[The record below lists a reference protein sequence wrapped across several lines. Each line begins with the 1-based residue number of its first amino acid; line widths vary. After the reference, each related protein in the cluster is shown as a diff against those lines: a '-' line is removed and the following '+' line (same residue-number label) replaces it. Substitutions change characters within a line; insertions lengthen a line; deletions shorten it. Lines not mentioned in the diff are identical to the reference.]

1 MAQKVLLKKSS
12 VQNKVPYAPGLE
24 FGELAVNYASGTGKA
39 FLATKK
45 YDGSM
50 ATFHE
55 DDYNSEIYATK
66 DSVSPIAADVAGI
79 KSNYVT
85 KAQLNTASGAA
96 VNSAYTMAVN
106 YINSAISGMSIGDY
120 LTVDSATSVFNTFES
135 RFGQFA
141 LSATVKNEIS
151 ALTATLEDDEYVIAQ
166 ALNDHEN
173 RINAIEEQTEGLDG
187 NFLTVESAAS
197 VFSTLE
203 SNISAARNKAES
215 AYTYASIIS
224 GSVYSKT
231 ETDSRIATAKN
242 AAVTSAYTAAVAS
255 ANSYTDGK
263 VSTINSD
270 LSKYNTRINLV
281 SAATSAVT
289 KDLADNYW
297 TKTETGNKIASSSAN
312 AITSAFNLSVASA
325 NSYTDGKVS
334 TINSDLGKYNT
345 RINLVSAA
353 TSAVTKDLADNY
365 WTKTETGNKIAS
377 SSANAITS
385 AFGLSVASANSYTD
399 SKVSTINSD
408 LNKYNARINLVSA
421 ATSAVTKN
429 LADNYW
435 NKTDTGNKIAA
446 SSAAAI
452 TSAFNLSVASANSY
466 TDSKVSTINSNL
478 STYNTRLNLVSA
490 ATSAV
495 TKNLADNYW
504 TKTETGNKIASSSAN
519 AITSAFNLS
528 VASANSYTDSK
539 VSTINSD
546 LGKYN
551 TRLNLVSAAT
561 SAVTKNLA
569 DNYWNKTDTGNK
581 IAASSAAAVT
591 AAFNLSVPSA
601 NSYTDGKISTVNSD
615 IATLNNKVTAFS
627 SSVKTLLTNI
637 YTYKGSVANYASLP
651 ESGKVNGYV
660 YNVVAANGTPGSEN
674 YTPAGTNY
682 AWNGSAW
689 DPLGGSIDLSNF
701 ATSASLE
708 TVKSDLSGFKSWMNT
723 TSGSFA
729 TKTLLRDTSAATVA
743 VAAGSAR
750 TYTNTVSGLIVT
762 SLMSEIS
769 GVDDDVQENAA
780 AISTIQNRL
789 NAFALSATVNS
800 MINDVNDTI
809 LDNETVTAAAL
820 TDLDSRIRSLS
831 GSVGSDYATSEDI
844 DTLNQSITNLSNK
857 LSAVSGTVKNDY
869 VTKDLL
875 KTVSGNAV
883 TTANAYTDA
892 HISGFTSGNF
902 LTVASAASIVSTLN
916 QADTTLANKLSAVS
930 GTVKNDYVTK
940 DLLKTVS
947 GNAVTAAN
955 AYTDAHIS
963 GFTSGNFL
971 TVASAASIVSTLN
984 QADTALANKLSAVS
998 GTVKNDYVTKD
1009 LLKTVSGNAVTAA
1022 NAYTDA
1028 HISGFTSGNF
1038 LTVASAASIVSTLNQ
1053 ADTALAN
1060 KLSAVS
1066 GTVKNTYW
1074 TSATTKQK
1082 IDAAVTSAYT
1092 NAVAAASS
1100 YTKTVSGNIESTINS
1115 VKSDVTTLGNRITT
1129 VSAVVTSDYAT
1140 KTEASTYAAAALG
1153 NSMAYTDS
1161 KIQDIGIGDYLTRAS
1176 AGTMYNTL
1184 SQADTALGNKIDAV
1198 SGTVKNTYWT
1208 SATTKQKID
1217 AAVTSAYT
1225 AAVTSA
1231 NNYTNT
1237 LSGNVYNAI
1246 QTINSNLTGYVTTNT
1261 LQSISAA
1268 KVFSSAI
1275 TLSNGYMA
1283 TTAASFTN
1291 SYRTIPFAS
1300 TTAVN
1305 HITYVNSNAN
1315 SGLTYNP
1322 YTGKLRT
1329 GGFVITGKTAGDLLT
1344 ADGGTMPASSFAAS
1358 GVVATAQ
1365 EGISTL
1371 NNKVN
1376 AITSGYAASAVVK
1389 TTYWTSATTK
1399 QKIDAAVT
1407 SAYTAST
1414 AVTKALS
1421 GNVVTAIATVN
1432 EGLSTAN
1439 DRITAVSAIVTNNY
1453 ATEAEASEFAAAAL
1467 GNAMAYTDSKIQDI
1481 AIGDYLTR
1489 ASAGTMYNT
1498 LNQKITTASG
1508 SLVSLSGS
1516 VVSNYWNS
1524 TTVQNKINE
1533 ASAYTYTKAVSAANS
1548 YAKAISGT
1556 MESNFNTVNQK
1567 ITATSGSLVSFSASV
1582 RTLLSTVYTYKGSVA
1597 NYASLPATGKVE
1609 GYVYNVVAANGT
1621 PGQTGY
1627 TPAGTNYAWNGS
1639 AWDPLGGTV
1648 DMSWVASSAIVKSGF
1663 DTIDES
1669 ITDSNNRI
1677 AAVSAVVTNN
1687 YATNARASSYAAAA
1701 LSNAMDYTDSKIQDI
1716 SIGDY
1721 LTRASAGT
1729 MYNTLNQAIS
1739 TKATD
1744 TAVVHKAGD
1753 TMTGNLVFNVGANGY
1768 SDSYTSSGINMNNS
1782 NIVGVNSIYTKD
1794 ASDNAQEGIHFY
1806 RDTTHVD
1813 TIWAASGKLN
1823 FTPNRQL
1830 TTNGTTYEVYH
1841 TGNLT
1846 TGNFAT
1852 TAVTQ
1857 TINSNIAT
1865 LNNKVSAITSGY
1877 ALSAVVKTTYW
1888 TSATTK
1894 QKIDDAVT
1902 SAYTAS
1908 TAVTKALSGNVVNA
1922 IDVVNSNIRTLSGN
1936 VVNAISDNEEVI
1948 SAAFN
1953 ELHTEIENL
1962 ESTVTSYSDS
1972 LDVLPNSYLTV
1983 ASANSIVNTLNSN
1996 ITTNSNKIEQL
2007 TANSGAMNTTL
2018 NKING
2023 SYVSA
2028 VSFTTGATAAS
2039 ITNHTMTIPKPK
2051 VLTIQANGTNIAT
2064 YDGMTAV
2071 TANVV
2076 TSTTDEKVKQEGV
2089 AYSSGTVLQT
2099 VRPVLLANIMGSLNP
2114 SQTSTAATT
2123 TTSKFSPYI
2132 WAIPE
2137 HGDLGAMTM
2146 TIGRENLGS
2155 VEDPGAVV
2163 LSYNKDTNSLDF
2175 IFS

>member
-12 VQNKVPYAPGLE
+12 VQNKVPYAPGVE

-55 DDYNSEIYATK
+55 DDYNSATYATK

-85 KAQLNTASGAA
+85 KAQLNTTSGAA

-120 LTVDSATSVFNTFES
+120 LTVDSATSVFNTLES
-135 RFGQFA
+135 RLGAFA

-166 ALNDHEN
+166 ALNDHESRLN
-173 RINAIEEQTEGLDG
+173 EVEGMVEGLDG

-203 SNISAARNKAES
+203 ANTTAARNKAES

-231 ETDSRIATAKN
+231 ETDSRIAT
-242 AAVTSAYTAAVAS
+242 
-255 ANSYTDGK
+255 
-263 VSTINSD
+263 
-270 LSKYNTRINLV
+270 
-281 SAATSAVT
+281 
-289 KDLADNYW
+289 
-297 TKTETGNKIASSSAN
+297 
-312 AITSAFNLSVASA
+312 
-325 NSYTDGKVS
+325 
-334 TINSDLGKYNT
+334 
-345 RINLVSAA
+345 
-353 TSAVTKDLADNY
+353 
-365 WTKTETGNKIAS
+365 
-377 SSANAITS
+377 
-385 AFGLSVASANSYTD
+385 
-399 SKVSTINSD
+399 
-408 LNKYNARINLVSA
+408 
-421 ATSAVTKN
+421 
-429 LADNYW
+429 
-435 NKTDTGNKIAA
+435 
-446 SSAAAI
+446 
-452 TSAFNLSVASANSY
+452 
-466 TDSKVSTINSNL
+466 
-478 STYNTRLNLVSA
+478 
-490 ATSAV
+490 
-495 TKNLADNYW
+495 
-504 TKTETGNKIASSSAN
+504 
-519 AITSAFNLS
+519 
-528 VASANSYTDSK
+528 
-539 VSTINSD
+539 
-546 LGKYN
+546 
-551 TRLNLVSAAT
+551 
-561 SAVTKNLA
+561 
-569 DNYWNKTDTGNK
+569 
-581 IAASSAAAVT
+581 
-591 AAFNLSVPSA
+591 
-601 NSYTDGKISTVNSD
+601 
-615 IATLNNKVTAFS
+615 
-627 SSVKTLLTNI
+627 
-637 YTYKGSVANYASLP
+637 
-651 ESGKVNGYV
+651 
-660 YNVVAANGTPGSEN
+660 
-674 YTPAGTNY
+674 
-682 AWNGSAW
+682 
-689 DPLGGSIDLSNF
+689 
-701 ATSASLE
+701 
-708 TVKSDLSGFKSWMNT
+708 
-723 TSGSFA
+723 
-729 TKTLLRDTSAATVA
+729 VA

-762 SLMSEIS
+762 SLSSAIS
-769 GVDDDVQENAA
+769 DVNDDVQANAA
-780 AISTIQNRL
+780 SISTIQNRL

-800 MINDVNDTI
+800 MIGEVNDTI

-820 TDLDSRIRSLS
+820 TDLDARIRSLS

-844 DTLNQSITNLSNK
+844 DTLNQSIT
-857 LSAVSGTVKNDY
+857 
-869 VTKDLL
+869 
-875 KTVSGNAV
+875 
-883 TTANAYTDA
+883 
-892 HISGFTSGNF
+892 
-902 LTVASAASIVSTLN
+902 TL
-916 QADTTLANKLSAVS
+916 
-930 GTVKNDYVTK
+930 G
-940 DLLKTVS
+940 
-947 GNAVTAAN
+947 
-955 AYTDAHIS
+955 
-963 GFTSGNFL
+963 
-971 TVASAASIVSTLN
+971 
-984 QADTALANKLSAVS
+984 
-998 GTVKNDYVTKD
+998 
-1009 LLKTVSGNAVTAA
+1009 
-1022 NAYTDA
+1022 
-1028 HISGFTSGNF
+1028 
-1038 LTVASAASIVSTLNQ
+1038 
-1053 ADTALAN
+1053 N

-1092 NAVAAASS
+1092 AAVA
-1100 YTKTVSGNIESTINS
+1100 
-1115 VKSDVTTLGNRITT
+1115 
-1129 VSAVVTSDYAT
+1129 
-1140 KTEASTYAAAALG
+1140 
-1153 NSMAYTDS
+1153 
-1161 KIQDIGIGDYLTRAS
+1161 
-1176 AGTMYNTL
+1176 
-1184 SQADTALGNKIDAV
+1184 
-1198 SGTVKNTYWT
+1198 
-1208 SATTKQKID
+1208 
-1217 AAVTSAYT
+1217 
-1225 AAVTSA
+1225 SA

-1237 LSGNVYNAI
+1237 LSGNVHNAI

-1261 LQSISAA
+1261 LQTISAS

-1329 GGFVITGKTAGDLLT
+1329 GGFVINGKTAGDLLT

-1414 AVTKALS
+1414 SVTKTLS
-1421 GNVVTAIATVN
+1421 GNVVTAISTVN

-1508 SLVSLSGS
+1508 SLVSLSGNI
-1516 VVSNYWNS
+1516 VSNYWNA
-1524 TTVQNKINE
+1524 TTTQSKINE
-1533 ASAYTYTKAVSAANS
+1533 ASAYTYNKAVSAANS

-1582 RTLLSTVYTYKGSVA
+1582 KSLLSTVYTYKGSVA
-1597 NYASLPATGKVE
+1597 NYASLPASGEVE

-1648 DMSWVASSAIVKSGF
+1648 DMSWVASSAIVQSGF

-1669 ITDSNNRI
+1669 ISESNNRI
-1677 AAVSAVVTNN
+1677 TAVSAVVTNN
-1687 YATNARASSYAAAA
+1687 YATNAKASSYAAAA

-1716 SIGDY
+1716 SICDY
-1721 LTRASAGT
+1721 LTMASAGT
-1729 MYNTLNQAIS
+1729 MYNTLNESIS

-1744 TAVVHKAGD
+1744 TAVVHKVGD

-1768 SDSYTSSGINMNNS
+1768 VDSYASSGINLNNS

-1794 ASDNAQEGIHFY
+1794 ASENAQEGIHFY
-1806 RDTTHVD
+1806 RDATHVD

-1841 TGNLT
+1841 TGNLA

-1852 TAVTQ
+1852 TAVTEA
-1857 TINSNIAT
+1857 INSDIAV

-1894 QKIDDAVT
+1894 EKIDAAVT

-1908 TAVTKALSGNVVNA
+1908 TAVTKALSGNVVDA
-1922 IDVVNSNIRTLSGN
+1922 IDVVDSSIRTLSGN
-1936 VVNAISDNEEVI
+1936 VVSAMSDNEEVI
-1948 SAAFN
+1948 SAALN

-1996 ITTNSNKIEQL
+1996 ITSNSNQIEQL
-2007 TANSGAMNTTL
+2007 TTNSGTMNTTL

-2028 VSFTTGATAAS
+2028 VSFTTGATDAS
-2039 ITNHTMTIPKPK
+2039 ITNNTMTIPKPK
-2051 VLTIQANGTNIAT
+2051 VLTITKNGTNLAT

-2071 TANVV
+2071 TAATTDASVKQSQATGNYYRGLLLSNLYTTTATAGPTGTTTAETYVNSGIYANPS
-2076 TSTTDEKVKQEGV
+2076 TGIIYAKGFSLTGASTNILLANGTSLAQSTFSTTDKKVEQV
-2089 AYSSGTVLQT
+2089 SSTAEERRALVL
-2099 VRPVLLANIMGSLNP
+2099 GS
-2114 SQTSTAATT
+2114 TTAATGTALAT
-2123 TTSKFSPYI
+2123 TTVTAGTAFNKDIY
-2132 WAIPE
+2132 AIPSTGE
-2137 HGDLGAMTM
+2137 LNSKQVRINEKVT
-2146 TIGRENLGS
+2146 LQ
-2155 VEDPGAVV
+2155 
-2163 LSYNKDTNSLDF
+2163 YNASTEALDF